1 MMPNEIVDKM
11 DEVIRKCQEFR
22 REALK
27 NYQRE
32 SAILRR
38 GKDKMTPEE
47 YRDARYDNMKSYRH
61 ETKHLCLVTI
71 AACEAVI
78 HELDRDNPYKASYKG
93 GEKDAAKQGRKT
105 NEGHGGR
112 DPVR

>member
-1 MMPNEIVDKM
+1 MKPNEIIDNM
-11 DEVIRKCQEFR
+11 SEIIAKCQEFR

-47 YRDARYDNMKSYRH
+47 YRDARYGNMKSYRQ
-61 ETKHLCLVTI
+61 ETRALCLITI

-78 HELDRDNPYKASYKG
+78 RELDQDNPYKADYKG
-93 GEKDAAKQGRKT
+93 GEKNAEKQSRKT
-105 NEGHGGR
+105 NEGNGGR
-112 DPVR
+112 DPVC

>member
-1 MMPNEIVDKM
+1 MKPNEIIDNM
-11 DEVIRKCQEFR
+11 AEIIAKCQEFR

-32 SAILRR
+32 SAILKR
-38 GKDKMTPEE
+38 GKDKMSPEE
-47 YRDARYDNMKSYRH
+47 YRDARYENMASYRD
-61 ETKHLCLVTI
+61 ETRALCLITI
-71 AACEAVI
+71 AACAAVI
-78 HELDRDNPYKASYKG
+78 NELDEENPYKANYKG

-105 NEGHGGR
+105 NEGNGGR

>member
-1 MMPNEIVDKM
+1 MKANEIIDNM
-11 DEVIRKCQEFR
+11 NEIIQKCQEFR

-38 GKDKMTPEE
+38 GKDKMKPEE

-61 ETKHLCLVTI
+61 ETKHLCLITI

-78 HELDRDNPYKASYKG
+78 HELDQDNPYQANYKG
-93 GEKDAAKQGRKT
+93 GEKNAAKQGRKT
-105 NEGHGGR
+105 DEGHGGR
-112 DPVR
+112 DPVC

>member
-1 MMPNEIVDKM
+1 MKPNEIIDNM
-11 DEVIRKCQEFR
+11 AEIIAKCQEFR

-32 SAILRR
+32 SAVLRAGR
-38 GKDKMTPEE
+38 DKMKPEE
-47 YRDARYDNMKSYRH
+47 YRKLRLDNMRSYS
-61 ETKHLCLVTI
+61 EESKKLCLVTI

-78 HELDRDNPYKASYKG
+78 HELDQDNPYQASYKG
-93 GEKDAAKQGRKT
+93 GEKNAAKQSRKT
-105 NEGHGGR
+105 NEGNGGR